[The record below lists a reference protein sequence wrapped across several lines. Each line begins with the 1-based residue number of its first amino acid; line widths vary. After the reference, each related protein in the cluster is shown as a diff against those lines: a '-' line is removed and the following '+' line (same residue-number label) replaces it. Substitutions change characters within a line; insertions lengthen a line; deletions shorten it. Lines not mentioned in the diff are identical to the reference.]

1 MSVNPDHSPGPAG
14 DAQAQLGEQ
23 AEPEKVRRS
32 WPARLLN
39 ICFAIF
45 ALEIGIFLVIFP
57 WMDDVWKVN
66 YFQAAVPALRNIW
79 EDPYFRGALT
89 GLGLL
94 NCYVACWE
102 LLQALRRRT

>member
-1 MSVNPDHSPGPAG
+1 MSVNPEQSPEPVVNAS
-14 DAQAQLGEQ
+14 AQVSDP
-23 AEPEKVRRS
+23 AEPSRARRG

-45 ALEIGIFLVIFP
+45 ALEIGIFLVVFP
-57 WMDDVWKVN
+57 WMDDVWKIN
-66 YFQAAVPALRNIW
+66 YFQSAFPALHNIW

-102 LLQALRRRT
+102 LVRALRRS

>member
-1 MSVNPDHSPGPAG
+1 MSVNPEQSPEPVTN
-14 DAQAQLGEQ
+14 AQAQVSDA
-23 AEPEKVRRS
+23 AEPQKARRG

-45 ALEIGIFLVIFP
+45 ALEIGIFLVVFP
-57 WMDDVWKVN
+57 WMDDVWKIN
-66 YFQAAVPALRNIW
+66 YFQAAVPALHHIW

-102 LLQALRRRT
+102 LLRALRRS